1 MKKFKKV
8 FTVILAI
15 ACLACVAIPASA
27 ATPYASKSAGSFGT
41 LSGQLTESIG
51 EIYEW
56 SGTLHYEFS
65 YFTNVTTL
73 PGSSAKLIAKVDCK
87 NNATGANIYSET
99 GDWYPGWTQAG
110 YYVQLDHMGSQI
122 RGKNG
127 ITVAAFGA
135 HEARYT
141 NSYVVY
147 TSRTYNLYRD
157 HGII

>member
-1 MKKFKKV
+1 MLFR
-8 FTVILAI
+8 
-15 ACLACVAIPASA
+15 S
-27 ATPYASKSAGSFGT
+27 
-41 LSGQLTESIG
+41 
-51 EIYEW
+51 
-56 SGTLHYEFS
+56 
-65 YFTNVTTL
+65 
-73 PGSSAKLIAKVDCK
+73 
-87 NNATGANIYSET
+87 
-99 GDWYPGWTQAG
+99 YPGWTQAG